1 MVSRTRYVICC
12 PPDSRHCRRHRDP
25 GLLHE
30 IPALLVHGFS
40 PGLRLVDPLEL
51 SLRPCDRVSGRIP
64 RSLRAILRDSGRIVK
79 AEAGPATMAMAS
91 MMYERA
97 IRMLV
102 GDIIDQV

>member
-1 MVSRTRYVICC
+1 MVS
-12 PPDSRHCRRHRDP
+12 P
-25 GLLHE
+25 
-30 IPALLVHGFS
+30 

-64 RSLRAILRDSGRIVK
+64 RSLRAILRDSGFIFK